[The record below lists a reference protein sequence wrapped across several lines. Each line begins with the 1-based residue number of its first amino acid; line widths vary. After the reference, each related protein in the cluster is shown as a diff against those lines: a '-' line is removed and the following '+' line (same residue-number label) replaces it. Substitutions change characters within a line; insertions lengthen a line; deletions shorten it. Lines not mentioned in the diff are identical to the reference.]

1 MRNVKDARIALT
13 VLLHDGQPTVLQLL
27 SLAKHDRDQSPHILG
42 GECRGSDASM
52 AFVHLALRGE
62 DAAADEGRD
71 ECARLP
77 RFLVDACVAEDM
89 VEGNGIYGKEALVP
103 LVIIDEYS

>member
-1 MRNVKDARIALT
+1 MCDVKDARVAMTFLP
-13 VLLHDGQPTVLQLL
+13 HNGQPAVLQLL
-27 SLAKHDRDQSPHILG
+27 SLAKDDGDQSPHILG
-42 GECRGSDASM
+42 GERGRSDTSM
-52 AFVHLALRGE
+52 AFVHLALRSE